1 MWPNPQFPEEI
12 LNPLLLKKSSMGNFI
27 FLQCYRQL
35 LMLLVYIIQKF
46 IIRLE
51 VWLGTYILIAQD
63 FGWEKVIEICRQ

>member
-1 MWPNPQFPEEI
+1 MWPNPQETADLVTFTGEI
-12 LNPLLLKKSSMGNFI
+12 LNGNFI

-35 LMLLVYIIQKF
+35 LMFLVYIIQKF

-63 FGWEKVIEICRQ
+63 FGWEKVMEICRQ

>member
-1 MWPNPQFPEEI
+1 MWPNPQETADLVTFTEEI
-12 LNPLLLKKSSMGNFI
+12 LNGNFI

-63 FGWEKVIEICRQ
+63 FGWEKVMEICRQ

>member
-1 MWPNPQFPEEI
+1 MWPNPHETADLVTFTGEI
-12 LNPLLLKKSSMGNFI
+12 LNGNFI

-35 LMLLVYIIQKF
+35 LMFLVYIIQKF

-63 FGWEKVIEICRQ
+63 FGWEKVMEICRQ

>member
-1 MWPNPQFPEEI
+1 
-12 LNPLLLKKSSMGNFI
+12 MGNFI